1 MYICKI
7 IIDPNWTVK
16 VKSLEC
22 HNLYQSVSN
31 MLDTKHKNVSREVFL
46 AIYLKMAR

>member
-31 MLDTKHKNVSREVFL
+31 MLDTKNVSREVFL